1 MWLPPSSPPRSHEAA
16 LMPCR
21 SPSRTPSRSPPK
33 GSADAHSV
41 SSQHVSDM
49 QTSSSQHMS
58 ESSSSRN
65 PAGRSPLS
73 RATHSRDHQPQPQKS
88 PFRAFANSS
97 VEASTSPPDG
107 ADPSSPPE
115 ASSGSATMSAMP
127 QTDASV
133 RVTVQRSF
141 LAAAKQS
148 SDASP
153 PLRRSPLTG
162 KGGSPG
168 NGLAM
173 AYSASS
179 EDGTSTSGWF
189 TKLLPPQK

>member
-1 MWLPPSSPPRSHEAA
+1 
-16 LMPCR
+16 MPCR

-33 GSADAHSV
+33 GSAHATSI
-41 SSQHVSDM
+41 SSQHMSDM
-49 QTSSSQHMS
+49 QTSSSQHVS
-58 ESSSSRN
+58 ESSSSRD
-65 PAGRSPLS
+65 PDRRSPLS
-73 RATHSRDHQPQPQKS
+73 RATYSRDHQAQPPKS
-88 PFRAFANSS
+88 PFGAFANSS
-97 VEASTSPPDG
+97 VQASASPPDG
-107 ADPSSPPE
+107 AGPSSPPE

-127 QTDASV
+127 QTDATV
-133 RVTVQRSF
+133 RVSVQRSF

-162 KGGSPG
+162 KGSSPG
-168 NGLAM
+168 NGMAM

-189 TKLLPPQK
+189 TKLLPS